1 MAWKIPP
8 WRRVLRHLVSTP
20 HALRRTLLPPAS
32 LERIAQAIHEAEAG
46 HQGEIR
52 FAIEAALPWSYLR
65 RNARP
70 RERALMLFSKLRVW
84 DTEHNNGV
92 LLYVNLADRAVE
104 IVADRGIAA
113 KVPRAQWQAICHAAR
128 DHFRRSQREAGILAA
143 IQAIGAVLAEHFPLA
158 PGESR
163 SNELPDQPVLL

>member
-1 MAWKIPP
+1 MWPKVSL
-8 WRRVLRHLVSTP
+8 RRLIRHIASTP
-20 HALRRTLLPPAS
+20 HALRRALPEAARR
-32 LERIAQAIHEAEAG
+32 RIALAIRAAEAG
-46 HQGEIR
+46 HQGEIE

-70 RERALMLFSKLRVW
+70 RERALMMFSKLRVW

-92 LLYVNLADRAVE
+92 LLYVNVADRAVE

-113 KVPRAQWQAICHAAR
+113 RVPQATWQAICHAAR
-128 DHFRRSQREAGILAA
+128 AHFRESRLEAGA
-143 IQAIGAVLAEHFPLA
+143 IAGIEAIGGVLAEHFPLA

-163 SNELPDQPVLL
+163 GNELPDQPVVL

>member
-1 MAWKIPP
+1 MQSKIALKR
-8 WRRVLRHLVSTP
+8 WIRHLVRTP
-20 HALRRTLLPPAS
+20 HGLRRALPAAA
-32 LERIAQAIHEAEAG
+32 LERIAQAVHRSEAG

-70 RERALMLFSKLRVW
+70 RERALMIFSKLRVW

-113 KVPRAQWQAICHAAR
+113 RVPRATWQAICHAAR
-128 DHFRRSQREAGILAA
+128 DHFREGRLEAGA
-143 IQAIGAVLAEHFPLA
+143 IEAIEAIGAVLTEHFPLA

-163 SNELPDQPVLL
+163 GNELPDQPVIL

>member
-1 MAWKIPP
+1 V
-8 WRRVLRHLVSTP
+8 RRVLKHLFGTP
-20 HALRRTLLPPAS
+20 HAVRRALPAAS
-32 LERIAQAIHEAEAG
+32 LERIAQAIRQAEAG

-52 FAIEAALPWSYLR
+52 FAIEARLPWSYLR

-70 RERALMLFSKLRVW
+70 RERAWMLFSKLRVW

-113 KVPRAQWQAICHAAR
+113 RVSRAQWQAICHLAR
-128 DHFRRSQREAGILAA
+128 EHFRQSHIEAGALAA
-143 IQAIGAVLAEHFPLA
+143 LAAIGAVLGEHFPLA
-158 PGESR
+158 PGETR
-163 SNELPDQPVLL
+163 GNELSDQPVIL

>member
-1 MAWKIPP
+1 MTWSIRL
-8 WRRVLRHLVSTP
+8 RRSLRHLFSSP
-20 HALRRTLLPPAS
+20 HALRRALPAPA
-32 LERIAQAIHEAEAG
+32 LERIAQAIRQAEAG

-70 RERALMLFSKLRVW
+70 RERALMVFSKLRVW

-104 IVADRGIAA
+104 IVADRGISP
-113 KVPRAQWQAICHAAR
+113 KVPRGEWQAICHHAR
-128 DHFRRSQREAGILAA
+128 DHFRETRLEAGAIAA
-143 IQAIGAVLAEHFPLA
+143 IEAIGAVLAEHFPLA
-158 PGESR
+158 PGQSR
-163 SNELPDQPVLL
+163 GNELADQPVLL

>member
-1 MAWKIPP
+1 MSRTISL
-8 WRRVLRHLVSTP
+8 RRLFRHLASSP
-20 HALRRTLLPPAS
+20 YALRRALPPAA
-32 LERIAQAIHEAEAG
+32 LERIAQAIHRAETG

-70 RERALMLFSKLRVW
+70 RERALMVFSKLRVW

-104 IVADRGIAA
+104 IIADRGISD
-113 KVPRAQWQAICHAAR
+113 KVPRATWQAICHRAR
-128 DHFRRSQREAGILAA
+128 DHFREGRIEAGAVEA
-143 IQAIGAVLAEHFPLA
+143 IEAIGAVLAEHFPLA
-158 PGESR
+158 PGQSR
-163 SNELPDQPVLL
+163 GNELPDQPVVL

>member
-1 MAWKIPP
+1 MTHRIAL
-8 WRRVLRHLVSTP
+8 RRLLRHLVSSP
-20 HALRRTLLPPAS
+20 RALHRALPPAAID
-32 LERIAQAIHEAEAG
+32 RIAQAIRQAEAG

-70 RERALMLFSKLRVW
+70 RERALMMFSKLRVW

-104 IVADRGIAA
+104 IVADRGISA
-113 KVPRAQWQAICHAAR
+113 KVSRSLWQAICHTAR
-128 DHFRRSQREAGILAA
+128 DHFRQSRIEAGATAA
-143 IQAIGAVLAEHFPLA
+143 IEAIGAVLAEHFPLA

-163 SNELPDQPVLL
+163 GNELPDQPVVL

>member
-1 MAWKIPP
+1 MLPKLSL
-8 WRRVLRHLVSTP
+8 RRAIRHLASTP
-20 HALRRTLLPPAS
+20 HGLRRALPAAA
-32 LERIAQAIHEAEAG
+32 LDRIAQAIHQAEAG

-65 RNARP
+65 RNAGP
-70 RERALMLFSKLRVW
+70 RERALMMFSKLRVW

-92 LLYVNLADRAVE
+92 LLYVELADRAVE

-113 KVPRAQWQAICHAAR
+113 KVPRATWQRICHAAR
-128 DHFRRSQREAGILAA
+128 DHFRESRLEEGAIAA
-143 IQAIGAVLAEHFPLA
+143 IEAIGAVLAEHFPLA

-163 SNELPDQPVLL
+163 GNELPDQPVLL

>member
-1 MAWKIPP
+1 MGHTISL
-8 WRRVLRHLVSTP
+8 RRLLRHLASSP
-20 HALRRTLLPPAS
+20 YALRRRLPAGA
-32 LERIAQAIHEAEAG
+32 LERIAQAIHQAEAG

-65 RNARP
+65 RNAGA
-70 RERALMLFSKLRVW
+70 RERALMMFSKLRVW

-104 IVADRGIAA
+104 IVADRGVAA
-113 KVPRAQWQAICHAAR
+113 KVPRASWQAICHHAR
-128 DHFRRSQREAGILAA
+128 DHFRQGGIEAGAVEA

-163 SNELPDQPVLL
+163 GNELPDQPVVL

>member
-1 MAWKIPP
+1 MNRLAWL
-8 WRRVLRHLVSTP
+8 RRIARHLAIAP
-20 HALRRTLLPPAS
+20 HAVRRALPAEA
-32 LERIAQAIHEAEAG
+32 LARVTGAIHAAEAG

-65 RNARP
+65 RNAPP
-70 RERALMLFSKLRVW
+70 RQRAWMLFSKLRVW

-113 KVPRAQWQAICHAAR
+113 RVPRAQWQSICHAAR
-128 DHFRRSQREAGILAA
+128 DRFRHGQMEAGALEAVA
-143 IQAIGAVLAEHFPLA
+143 AIGAVLGEHFPLA
-158 PGESR
+158 PGR
-163 SNELPDQPVLL
+163 TRGNELPDAPTVL